1 MPISIRHAALL
12 LNFFLATLATAVT
25 FLFGLFKL
33 INLLDIRFYLLYSP
47 MTVNIVIFSPT
58 VDLSIWVVSLLVAV
72 LEMLLVNALRDV
84 SVPRWT
90 ILPFL
95 LLVASLAVFQ
105 VNGSIAYF
113 LAVPAGL
120 AIAGL
125 STYYG
130 NGYLLAGRK
139 EAAALTLSSVTGLLI
154 LFELASASSWI
165 SNIFDYEVPFG
176 SSSRWIFPTI
186 DLQMFNVLY
195 PLTSWLFLL
204 FLYSWIWIPAVKH
217 ALSRVTSSKRMG
229 TITEKISPSG
239 IQDAGST
246 VKLNSKRVTLCLL
259 LSLAAAAFIAY
270 YPYVHLPN
278 SALIGSDSM
287 DYVNWLSSV
296 AQKGL
301 QTAFN
306 TDRPFPILL
315 MYAVQIATGSSPE
328 TVVRIMPTILAI
340 CLSLAIYWFVKVGT
354 KNELAALMSS
364 LFSSFSFQIT
374 VGLFGYFLAN
384 WLAIIE
390 SLVLM
395 IFLLNS
401 FEKQSWKYLAASAVM
416 GFSVLLTHPYT
427 WDVLM
432 AILIIYFA
440 WALIG
445 KRSRR
450 EREILLLI
458 LLLASNFLF
467 YTVYALAPFGKGI
480 SSSAGGGIYEV
491 GSGISVSNLLNLQRN
506 VAMIVQSYVG
516 GLLGNPLL
524 VLLAI
529 VGVFSMF
536 DFAKRFNKIMILWI
550 AVPALALL
558 AVSPDPYY
566 YRFLYLI
573 PIQIQAAVGVVW
585 IMTRLEVVKS
595 WFKTNRNFRIF
606 KILIVVLIVFFLFNY
621 ALRSVDE
628 ALVHVL

>member
-1 MPISIRHAALL
+1 
-12 LNFFLATLATAVT
+12 
-25 FLFGLFKL
+25 
-33 INLLDIRFYLLYSP
+33 
-47 MTVNIVIFSPT
+47 
-58 VDLSIWVVSLLVAV
+58 
-72 LEMLLVNALRDV
+72 
-84 SVPRWT
+84 
-90 ILPFL
+90 
-95 LLVASLAVFQ
+95 
-105 VNGSIAYF
+105 
-113 LAVPAGL
+113 
-120 AIAGL
+120 
-125 STYYG
+125 
-130 NGYLLAGRK
+130 
-139 EAAALTLSSVTGLLI
+139 
-154 LFELASASSWI
+154 
-165 SNIFDYEVPFG
+165 
-176 SSSRWIFPTI
+176 
-186 DLQMFNVLY
+186 
-195 PLTSWLFLL
+195 
-204 FLYSWIWIPAVKH
+204 
-217 ALSRVTSSKRMG
+217 
-229 TITEKISPSG
+229 
-239 IQDAGST
+239 
-246 VKLNSKRVTLCLL
+246 
-259 LSLAAAAFIAY
+259 
-270 YPYVHLPN
+270 
-278 SALIGSDSM
+278 
-287 DYVNWLSSV
+287 
-296 AQKGL
+296 
-301 QTAFN
+301 
-306 TDRPFPILL
+306 
-315 MYAVQIATGSSPE
+315 
-328 TVVRIMPTILAI
+328 MPTILAI